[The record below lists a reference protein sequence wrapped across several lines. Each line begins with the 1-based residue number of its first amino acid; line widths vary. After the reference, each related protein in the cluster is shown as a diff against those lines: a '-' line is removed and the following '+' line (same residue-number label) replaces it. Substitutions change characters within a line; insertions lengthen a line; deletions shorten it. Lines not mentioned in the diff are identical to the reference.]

1 MKKILLLLLV
11 FCATISFAQKP
22 LDCDTI
28 IECPGLSADK
38 IYSRMKF
45 FVADYFKSAQNVI
58 QLDDKDEH
66 RLLCKGNVRF
76 EVKSLTWHMLDGVI
90 NFTLDLQAKDGKYR
104 IVMRD
109 FTHENFD
116 KKFGDSWSMG
126 LVCTEVPEGF
136 KKGKKQYNEMKK
148 RAIPLIHGLIAMT
161 IAKLSASINDKSKKS
176 DW

>member
-1 MKKILLLLLV
+1 MRKILLLLFV
-11 FCATISFAQKP
+11 FCASYSYAQKP
-22 LDCDTI
+22 LECDTI
-28 IECPGLSADK
+28 IECPGMTSDK
-38 IYSRMKF
+38 IYSKMKY

-58 QLDDKDEH
+58 QLDDKEEH
-66 RLLCKGNVRF
+66 HLLCKGNVRF

-109 FTHENFD
+109 FSHESFD
-116 KKFGDSWSMG
+116 KKYGDSWSMG
-126 LVCTEVPEGF
+126 IVCSEVPDGF

-148 RAIPLIHGLIAMT
+148 RAIPLIHDTMAMT
-161 IAKLSASINDKSKKS
+161 IAKLSASINDKSSKS

>member
-1 MKKILLLLLV
+1 MRKILLLLFV
-11 FCATISFAQKP
+11 FSASCSLAQKP
-22 LDCDTI
+22 LECDTI
-28 IECPGLSADK
+28 IECPGMTADK
-38 IYSRMKF
+38 IYSKMKY

-58 QLDDKDEH
+58 QLDDKEEH

-76 EVKSLTWHMLDGVI
+76 EVRNLTWHMLDGVI

-109 FTHENFD
+109 FSHDNFD
-116 KKFGDSWSMG
+116 KKFGDRWSMG
-126 LVCTEVPEGF
+126 LVYTEVPEGF

-148 RAIPLIHGLIAMT
+148 RAIPLIIDTMAMT
-161 IAKLSASINDKSKKS
+161 IAKLSASINDTSGKS